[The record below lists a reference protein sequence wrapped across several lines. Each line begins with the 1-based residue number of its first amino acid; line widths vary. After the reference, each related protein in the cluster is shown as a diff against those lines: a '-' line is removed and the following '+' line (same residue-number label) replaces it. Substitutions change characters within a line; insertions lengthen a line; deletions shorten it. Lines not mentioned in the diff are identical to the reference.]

1 MERQQQHV
9 PTSRGVNPGPPRVID
24 IKKYLANSNTWG
36 VRDDASPP
44 KSVPGDQAYLSDVET
59 NAGGRMYRTESGKIS
74 EIHAAAGHKN
84 CDDVLRI
91 RISGQSGMETCTLI
105 PN

>member
-1 MERQQQHV
+1 MPTKTLERHLMERQQQQQ
-9 PTSRGVNPGPPRVID
+9 PRPNNPGPPRVID

-59 NAGGRMYRTESGKIS
+59 NAGGRMYRTESGK
-74 EIHAAAGHKN
+74 
-84 CDDVLRI
+84 
-91 RISGQSGMETCTLI
+91 
-105 PN
+105 

>member
-1 MERQQQHV
+1 MNACRSEFGMATKTLERHLMERQQQHV

-59 NAGGRMYRTESGKIS
+59 NAGGRMYRTESGKY
-74 EIHAAAGHKN
+74 
-84 CDDVLRI
+84 
-91 RISGQSGMETCTLI
+91 
-105 PN
+105 